1 MQMMSAAVFMP
12 YTSKDS
18 GFSGVVPE
26 GWIEKGPGEF
36 GRGDP
41 DTDPTFLVQLGVPGA
56 TVDLVS
62 ELLLPRLGLEALPER
77 AGRIEN
83 ARLSWDLYTVER
95 QDPDRGTI
103 RMDIALAQ
111 GDAGVYVVLFGATA
125 DEYDELHYA
134 VLIRAVDALTPA
146 TAKEVKGRRGE
157 PQKTAGD
164 VGAEVLLVKGERLE
178 NEASDVVAKLL
189 QTELGLSTG
198 FVELDTLDQVALQ
211 GVKLIYFPGG
221 ECGSI
226 HLSEKTSRHVREAVA
241 AGTGYIGTCCGA
253 FLAAEATTTAAHIR
267 LQGDSFGIFPGLAEW
282 GGGEGTWPFYVD
294 VGHPIVVDSSVA
306 DDISQVMHM
315 RFVGGTS
322 NLVPSYAEE
331 LQGWRVATLDGPSS
345 GTPTGRRAAM
355 TATVF
360 GKGRVFLSGPHPEA
374 QENTHPLLLAAAEW
388 CTGKSGAVGDQP
400 PVVAAEIPGEGV
412 VKRFLVCSA
421 AGSHDPHGYPVGF
434 IWDFGD
440 GSAKQYRPEA
450 VHIYGKPGTY
460 TITLT
465 VTTGTRYSIKSTE
478 VSVREPGGGNR

>member
-1 MQMMSAAVFMP
+1 MNRAYTEFTP
-12 YTSKDS
+12 YTNKDA
-18 GFSGVVPE
+18 GFSGVVPA

-62 ELLLPRLGLEALPER
+62 ELLLPKLGLEALPES

-83 ARLSWDLYTVER
+83 AKLSWDLYTVER
-95 QDPDRGTI
+95 KDPDTGTM
-103 RMDIALAQ
+103 RMDMALAQ
-111 GDAGVYVVLFGATA
+111 GGAGVYVVLFGAA
-125 DEYDELHYA
+125 PDEYDDLHYA
-134 VLIRAVDALTPA
+134 VLIRAVDALTPVS
-146 TAKEVKGRRGE
+146 AKEGKKRTGE

-198 FVELDTLDQVALQ
+198 TVELDALDGVDLQ

-226 HLSEKTSRHVREAVA
+226 HLSEKASRRVREAVA

-253 FLAAEATTTAAHIR
+253 FLAAEATTTAAHVR

-294 VGHPIVVDSSVA
+294 VGHPIVADSSVA
-306 DDISQVMHM
+306 DDISPVMHM

-322 NLVPSYAEE
+322 NLVPSYADE
-331 LQGWRVATLDGPSS
+331 LQGWRVATLDGPSN

-374 QENTHPLLLAAAEW
+374 QENTHALLLAAAEW
-388 CTGKSGAVGDQP
+388 CTGKSDPMSDQP
-400 PVVAAEIPGEGV
+400 PVVVADIPVEGIAN
-412 VKRFLVCSA
+412 RFLVCSA
-421 AGSHDPHGYPVGF
+421 AGSHDPHGYPVGS

-440 GSAKQYRPEA
+440 GSPKQYRPEA
-450 VHIYGKPGTY
+450 IHIYGKPGTY

-465 VTTGTRYSIKSTE
+465 VTTGRRHSVKSAE
-478 VSVREPGGGNR
+478 VSIREL

>member
-1 MQMMSAAVFMP
+1 MNRTYTEFTP
-12 YTSKDS
+12 YTNKDA

-26 GWIEKGPGEF
+26 GWIEKRPGEF

-62 ELLLPRLGLEALPER
+62 ELLLPKIGLEALPER

-83 ARLSWDLYTVER
+83 ANLPWDLYAVER
-95 QDPDRGTI
+95 KDPGASTVM
-103 RMDIALAQ
+103 MDIALAQ
-111 GDAGVYVVLFGATA
+111 GDAGAYVVLFGATP
-125 DEYDELHYA
+125 DEYDDLHYA
-134 VLIRAVDALTPA
+134 VFIRAVDALTPA
-146 TAKEVKGRRGE
+146 SAKKVKERAGG
-157 PQKTAGD
+157 PHKTARD

-178 NEASDVVAKLL
+178 NEASDVVATLL

-198 FVELDTLDQVALQ
+198 FVELDALDQVDLQ
-211 GVKLIYFPGG
+211 GVNLIYFPGG

-226 HLSEKTSRHVREAVA
+226 HLSEKASRRVREAVA

-267 LQGDSFGIFPGLAEW
+267 LPGDSFGIFPGLAEW

-294 VGHPIVVDSSVA
+294 VLHPIVAQSSVA
-306 DDISQVMHM
+306 GDISPVMHM
-315 RFVGGTS
+315 RFVGGMS
-322 NLVPSYAEE
+322 NLVPSYADE
-331 LQGWRVATLDGPSS
+331 LQGWRVATLDGPSN

-360 GKGRVFLSGPHPEA
+360 GTGRVFLTGPHPEA
-374 QENTHPLLLAAAEW
+374 QENTHALLVAAAEW
-388 CTGKSGAVGDQP
+388 CTGRSDAVSGQP
-400 PVVAAEIPGEGV
+400 PVVMVEIPAEGV
-412 VKRFLVCSA
+412 VNHFLVCSA
-421 AGSHDPHGYPVGF
+421 AGSHDPRGYPVGF

-450 VHIYGKPGTY
+450 IHIYGKPGTH

-465 VTTGTRYSIKSTE
+465 VTTGTRHSVKSAE
-478 VSVREPGGGNR
+478 VSIREPGGGNR